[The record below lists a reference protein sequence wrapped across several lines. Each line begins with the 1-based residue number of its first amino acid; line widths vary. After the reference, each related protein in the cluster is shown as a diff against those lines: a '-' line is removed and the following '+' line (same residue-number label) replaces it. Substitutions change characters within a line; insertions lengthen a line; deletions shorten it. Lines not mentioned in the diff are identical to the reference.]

1 MHRTTWTNPYHNLNN
16 SMWQFWQIHITARRK
31 QCINFDKSILLL
43 WEILNSTRALSDW
56 RGKVMI
62 GLGSTNNGSIN
73 FRRLTHCYILRQFF
87 MRTSL
92 TTIWWQLDG
101 GLVTTWHQL
110 NYCLMTAWHQL
121 CAVLALAKRISFYC
135 QNVLILPT
143 FANFV
148 QNMRRFGEI
157 FLATFVKALKLASLV
172 PTFSNHGLMQPWCS
186 SSPDVG
192 HPEMSPQS
200 IDVVSTLQK
209 CIWKQHGG
217 FWRRTKFKPWQQRSK
232 V

>member
-1 MHRTTWTNPYHNLNN
+1 
-16 SMWQFWQIHITARRK
+16 
-31 QCINFDKSILLL
+31 
-43 WEILNSTRALSDW
+43 
-56 RGKVMI
+56 MI
-62 GLGSTNNGSIN
+62 GLGSTNNGSSN
-73 FRRLTHCYILRQFF
+73 FRRLTHCYIVRQYF

-110 NYCLMTAWHQL
+110 NYCLKTAWHQL

-135 QNVLILPT
+135 QNVLLLPT

-148 QNMRRFGEI
+148 QNM
-157 FLATFVKALKLASLV
+157 ASLV
-172 PTFSNHGLMQPWCS
+172 PIFSNHGLMQPWCT
-186 SSPDVG
+186 SSPDVER
-192 HPEMSPQS
+192 PEMSPQS

-209 CIWKQHGG
+209 CIWKQHGE